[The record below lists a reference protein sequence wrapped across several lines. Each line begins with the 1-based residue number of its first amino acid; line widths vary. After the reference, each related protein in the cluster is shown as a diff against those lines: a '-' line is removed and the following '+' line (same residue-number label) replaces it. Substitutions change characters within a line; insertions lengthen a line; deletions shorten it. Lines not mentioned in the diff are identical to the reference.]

1 MNQANDEQQ
10 QLSKKTELMSNTRT
24 SYVNLK
30 KEKKIKIVQLNI
42 TKEEK
47 LFILFL
53 RVEYFHCSQRIR
65 SIMLTRV
72 LWKNIK
78 NRFTDT

>member
-30 KEKKIKIVQLNI
+30 KEKKNQNSPVEH
-42 TKEEK
+42 KEGRK
-47 LFILFL
+47 
-53 RVEYFHCSQRIR
+53 RNCSYYF
-65 SIMLTRV
+65 
-72 LWKNIK
+72 
-78 NRFTDT
+78 

>member
-30 KEKKIKIVQLNI
+30 KEKKNQNSPVEHHKGREIVHIIYESGIFSLFSKNQINHADQGFM
-42 TKEEK
+42 EE
-47 LFILFL
+47 
-53 RVEYFHCSQRIR
+53 H
-65 SIMLTRV
+65 
-72 LWKNIK
+72 
-78 NRFTDT
+78 

>member
-42 TKEEK
+42 RKEGREIVHIIFESGIFS
-47 LFILFL
+47 LF
-53 RVEYFHCSQRIR
+53 S
-65 SIMLTRV
+65 
-72 LWKNIK
+72 KNQI
-78 NRFTDT
+78 NHADQGFMEEH